1 MSLPSG
7 IESFV
12 ALDVETAN
20 TFRGSICE
28 IGLVRFEGQ
37 QVVARYS
44 RLIRPHSDY
53 ADFEF
58 TNIHGIS
65 ASDVLDAPSLVEVWD
80 EIWGFIGEGP
90 FLAHNAS
97 FDVGAL
103 FDASGHLNLK
113 IPRTSF
119 YCSLVL
125 ARRVLGLPGNKLSEL
140 AALFN
145 IKQRSAHRA
154 EDDALVAGTIA
165 TNLMLATSTNSIGEL
180 ASKHGVAP
188 GVLDSHTN
196 IGSKV
201 RSAFSDH
208 ETSLRRTSPP
218 GLRGVH
224 TASESDGN
232 AIARDLL
239 LVWVNEIPRGLLNP
253 EGTFHGHEVY
263 FHNTEGQFTAWQGQ
277 QLVALEGG
285 LSSTKVTKFTSIV
298 VCSPSEEGEFIES
311 GLRVETPLSFLRLT
325 NRLLEDLP
333 SLPKPVRTGTSN
345 GAWFR
350 V

>member
-1 MSLPSG
+1 MSLPAVT
-7 IESFV
+7 ESFV

-28 IGLVRFEGQ
+28 IGLVRFEGD

-44 RLIRPHSDY
+44 SLIKPHSDY
-53 ADFEF
+53 SEFEF

-65 ASDVLDAPSLVEVWD
+65 ALDVLDAPSLVEVWD
-80 EIWGFIGEGP
+80 EIWGFIEGGP
-90 FLAHNAS
+90 LLAHNAS

-103 FDASGHLNLK
+103 FDASGHLNLN

-125 ARRVLGLPGNKLSEL
+125 SRRVLRLPGNKLSEL
-140 AALFN
+140 AAHFN
-145 IKQRSAHRA
+145 IKQRAAHRA

-165 TNLMLATSTNSIGEL
+165 ANLMLATSTHSIAEL
-180 ASKHGVAP
+180 ASKHGVEP

-201 RSAFSDH
+201 RSDFSDH
-208 ETSLRRTSPP
+208 ETSLRRTLPP
-218 GLRGVH
+218 GSRGLHV
-224 TASESDGN
+224 ASESDGI

-239 LVWVNEIPRGLLNP
+239 LVWVNQVPSNWLNP
-253 EGTFHGHEVY
+253 DGPFHGHEVY
-263 FHNTEGQFTAWQGQ
+263 FHNTDGEFTPWQGQ
-277 QLVALEGG
+277 QLVALDGG
-285 LSSTKVTKFTSIV
+285 LSSSRITKFTSIV
-298 VCSPSEEGEFIES
+298 VCTPSDEAEFIER

-325 NRLLEDLP
+325 NRLLADLP
-333 SLPKPVRTGTSN
+333 LLPKPIRSGTSN